1 MKAPLL
7 ILLSCAISIAAS
19 AQYNKNKKS
28 SGGGQSPNSAKGLPL
43 SERIY
48 FGGGGGFNTG
58 VNGFGYRYTY
68 ISVSPLVGYRI
79 TLPWSAGLQ
88 VMYSTYKYP
97 QLNTSLNQYGVAPF
111 TQYRFGKL
119 FGYAEYQI
127 INAPNLNN
135 DARANYS
142 RLPIGLGFTQPIG
155 PRAAINAVALYDV
168 LYNKATS
175 VFPSPFVVRVYITAG
190 GISF

>member
-1 MKAPLL
+1 MKAILSFL
-7 ILLSCAISIAAS
+7 IVCVLSTTAF
-19 AQYNKNKKS
+19 AQYNKKN
-28 SGGGQSPNSAKGLPL
+28 SGGGQSANSAKGLPL

-58 VNGFGYRYTY
+58 TNQNGLRYTY
-68 ISVSPLVGYRI
+68 ISISPLVGYRL

-88 VMYSTYKYP
+88 VMYQTYRFP
-97 QLNTSLNQYGVAPF
+97 QISTSLNQYGIAPF

-119 FGYAEYQI
+119 FAYVEYQLV
-127 INAPNLNN
+127 NAPNLNN
-135 DARANYS
+135 DMRAMYS
-142 RLPIGLGFTQPIG
+142 RLPLGLGFTQPIG

-168 LYNKATS
+168 LYNKRTS
-175 VFPSPFVVRVYITAG
+175 VFPSPFIIRVYITAG